1 MKSGEGKASADL
13 HVHTNASDGTESPRQ
28 VVYRARELG
37 LQAIAITDHDTLD
50 GIVPALE
57 AGRAVSL
64 EVLPGIELS
73 TEYEDTEIHL
83 LGYLMDLNHG
93 CFLAHLDGVR
103 QDRKERAVKMVGKL
117 RQMGIPIT
125 SEQVFS
131 VAGGGTVGRPHV
143 ARVLIEMGFVQSIAQ
158 AFERYLGP
166 GGPAYV
172 PRFKYS
178 PVQAVRMIR
187 QAGGVPVLAH
197 PGSGGSD
204 ALIPQLVDEG
214 LQGLEV
220 YYPGHSSQV
229 VGHYLEFCRYYNLLF
244 TGGSD
249 YHGPEHKNH
258 GSLGTVTVPYSVVQ
272 GLKARVKER

>member
-1 MKSGEGKASADL
+1 MKAIPVDL

-28 VVYRARELG
+28 VVCRAREIG
-37 LQAIAITDHDTLD
+37 LQAIAITDHDTLE
-50 GIVPALE
+50 GIIPALE

-83 LGYLMDLNHG
+83 LGYLMDLNHE

-103 QDRKERAVKMVGKL
+103 QDRKKRAVKMVSKL
-117 RQMGIPIT
+117 HQMGIPIT

-131 VAGGGTVGRPHV
+131 VAGGGAVGRPHV

-158 AFERYLGP
+158 AFERYIGS

-178 PVQAVRMIR
+178 PLQAVRMIR
-187 QAGGVPVLAH
+187 SAGGVPVLAH
-197 PGSGGSD
+197 PGLGSSD
-204 ALIPQLVDEG
+204 VLIPQLVDEG

-220 YYPGHSSQV
+220 YYPGHSSRV
-229 VGHYLEFCRYYNLLF
+229 IEHYLGFCHYYNLIF

-272 GLKARVKER
+272 DLKARAKKR

>member
-1 MKSGEGKASADL
+1 MPVDL

-28 VVYRARELG
+28 VVYRAGKVG
-37 LQAIAITDHDTLD
+37 LQAIAITDHDTLN
-50 GIVPALE
+50 GIIPALE
-57 AGRAVSL
+57 AGRAVPL

-73 TEYEDTEIHL
+73 TEYMDEEVHL

-93 CFLAHLDGVR
+93 CFLAHLIHLR
-103 QDRKERAVKMVGKL
+103 QDRKERAIKMVNKL

-131 VAGGGTVGRPHV
+131 VAGGGAVGRPHV

-158 AFERYLGP
+158 AFELYIGR

-172 PRFKYS
+172 SRFKYS

-197 PGSGGSD
+197 PGSGNSD

-229 VGHYLEFCRYYNLLF
+229 VEHYLEFCRYYNLLF

-272 GLKARVKER
+272 GLKARAKER